1 MLHPQMSVQRI
12 YLKINRHSFSDVLQL
27 NLAAWFKKI
36 LKKKSVQ
43 IMPLGI
49 MTCTMIFICLQY
61 DIRL

>member
-1 MLHPQMSVQRI
+1 MLHLQMSVQRI
-12 YLKINRHSFSDVLQL
+12 YLKINRHSFSNVLQL
-27 NLAAWFKKI
+27 NLAGWFKD